1 MFYIYEKKNK
11 NLILSLIVSVLV
23 LIASIVALILFIE
36 NKRKKDEKELDEYLE
51 SSIQ

>member
-11 NLILSLIVSVLV
+11 NLITL
-23 LIASIVALILFIE
+23 LIASVLILISSIIVLVMFID